1 MSVAFDSNVNIICE
15 IAFDS
20 EPFAETQIWTD
31 VSQYVRAFSTTR
43 GRSNELSDFVSGG
56 LSVSLSN
63 TDNRFNPTQTT
74 YYYDSLNSKTK
85 IQPLKRIRVRAE
97 YDATTYDIFE
107 GFLNTIPVKF
117 VAGGVDSI
125 VTFSANDAFK
135 IFQSSQL
142 DNRAWRL
149 GRGGFSELGI
159 STRLAYEDEQEL
171 TSERVT
177 RILNAVGFP
186 NNRRDISTGTNE
198 VISQSIADNILTA
211 LRENEVAENAQLF
224 IDVNGNVVFRNR
236 AYRLSNTNAI
246 DVQATFSNTGSDLP
260 YQNVSL
266 SFDDNEIVNVYEWT
280 REGGTTQY
288 ISDSNSVRDYTAKE
302 SNKTTINITDADV
315 LSIIEQ
321 KIAVNATP
329 IVRVDDLTINARD
342 NVNLWQHVLGRG
354 FGDRI
359 KVVVQ
364 NPNATTFTDELWIES
379 IKHNVNAS
387 SQSWTWTLTLSPA
400 GSSAWI
406 LGQAKL
412 GEGTKFAY
420 S

>member
-20 EPFAETQIWTD
+20 EPFAETQTFTD
-31 VSQYVRAFSTTR
+31 VSQYVRSFSTTR
-43 GRSNELSDFVSGG
+43 GRSNELADFVSGT

-74 YYYDSLNSKTK
+74 HYYDSANATTK
-85 IQPLKRIRVRAE
+85 IQPLKRIRLRAE
-97 YDATTYDIFE
+97 YDSSTYDIFE

-125 VTFSANDAFK
+125 VTFTANDAFK
-135 IFQSSQL
+135 IFQSANL
-142 DNRAWRL
+142 DAVGWRL
-149 GRGGFSELGI
+149 GKGGFAELGQT
-159 STRLAYEDEQEL
+159 TRLSYEDVQEL
-171 TSERVT
+171 TSDRIT
-177 RILNAVGFP
+177 RILNSLGFP
-186 NNRRDISTGTNE
+186 TNRRDIQTGVNQ
-198 VISQSIADNILTA
+198 VQSQQITDNVLTA
-211 LRENEVAENAQLF
+211 LRENELADNGQLF
-224 IDVNGNVVFRNR
+224 IGKDGKVVFRNR
-236 AYRLSNTNAI
+236 DYRLSNANATT
-246 DVQATFSNTGSDLP
+246 VQATFSNTGSDLP

-280 REGGTTQY
+280 REGGVKQEVSDADSVLKYTPKENTQ
-288 ISDSNSVRDYTAKE
+288 
-302 SNKTTINITDADV
+302 TTINVNDADV
-315 LSIIEQ
+315 LSLIEQ
-321 KIAVNATP
+321 KIATTSLP
-329 IVRVDDLTINARD
+329 IVRVDNLTINARD
-342 NVNLWQHVLGRG
+342 DVNLWQHVLGRQ

-387 SQSWTWTLTLSPA
+387 NQTWSFTLTLSPA
-400 GSSAWI
+400 GSSAWV

-412 GEGTKFAY
+412 GEGTRFVY